1 MLINEKKLTIDDYE
15 KLKEDELLLITYPG
29 RMGDIKGCSFVIK
42 KNNNIIFYRI
52 DDLYEFKGNIYEKF
66 PKWNEALKN
75 YSENKESKKYEII
88 YMGMGNLLAV
98 DKSVFRE
105 FETLIKERTSEIKE
119 NYEDK
124 LKFGIACY
132 SFWKETVYQMYN
144 HE

>member
-1 MLINEKKLTIDDYE
+1 MLINEKKLTIDDLE
-15 KLKEDELLLITYPG
+15 KLKEDELLFITYPG
-29 RMGDIKGCSFVIK
+29 RMGDINGCSFVIK
-42 KNNNIIFYRI
+42 SNNKIIFYRI
-52 DDLYEFKGNIYEKF
+52 DNLYKFKGNIYEKF

-75 YSENKESKKYEII
+75 YSEKKKSNKYEII

-98 DKSVFRE
+98 DKSVFRK
-105 FETLIKERTSEIKE
+105 FEALIKERTNEIKG

-124 LKFGIACY
+124 LKFGFACY